1 MAPMAL
7 ALDLSVFVQH
17 RGDGTAHMELAIE
30 GIVDAVSLRAIE
42 GALGKLP
49 GITRARVNFTDR
61 RLVVEWTDHTFDP
74 AKIVDDLGA
83 LGYRAHP
90 LAVHSGED
98 VEAAQA
104 RWLLRCLAVAAF
116 AAMNIMLLSI
126 AVWAGNISDIT
137 PETRDFFHWLSALI
151 VLPAAAFAGQPF
163 FRSAIRAIRAGTL
176 NMDVPISLGILLA
189 LSMSVVETAHHA
201 EHAYFDSAIMLIVFL
216 LGGRYLDQ
224 AMKRKTH
231 AFAAN
236 LSALRASTALR
247 IGSNGEM
254 TAVPVAALVAGD
266 LVLVGAGERIP
277 VDGIVV
283 SGCSEIDQS
292 LVTGETAGCKASA
305 GSEVYAGTLNF
316 NGTLRIRARAGAG
329 GSLIDEI
336 ERLMEAATTQRTRYV
351 RLADRA
357 ARFYAPVVHATAILT
372 AIGWLLAGA
381 SAHDAIV
388 IAITV
393 LIITCPCALALAVPA
408 VQVVASG
415 ALFRSRV
422 LLNAGDAIERIAD
435 IDTIVFD
442 KTGTLTLP
450 ESQIDNTDE
459 VEPQTVELAA
469 RLALSSHHPLAR
481 ALATLAVDRTP
492 VDECHETPGEGVRAT
507 IDGIE
512 ARLGSAGFCNLEG
525 EADRHRD
532 ENPETSVIAFRHGA
546 TFALF
551 GVRQRLRTDAKAV
564 IAALQSRGL
573 AILVLSGDRAPAVKA
588 CADALGLTGW
598 RAQFKPADKVAF
610 LAELKAQ
617 GHKILMVGD
626 GMNDAPALA
635 SAYASL
641 SPIMA
646 SGITQAAADALF
658 LGDRLDPVTAAV
670 DIARQAKSLMRQN
683 LWFAVLYN
691 SIAVPLAMSGLVT
704 PLIAAA
710 AMSGSSVIVTL
721 NALRARRAGIVLKPS
736 SREPILAA
744 TTGPHHLNE
753 ALP

>member
-1 MAPMAL
+1 L
-7 ALDLSVFVQH
+7 
-17 RGDGTAHMELAIE
+17 
-30 GIVDAVSLRAIE
+30 
-42 GALGKLP
+42 
-49 GITRARVNFTDR
+49 
-61 RLVVEWTDHTFDP
+61 
-74 AKIVDDLGA
+74 
-83 LGYRAHP
+83 
-90 LAVHSGED
+90 
-98 VEAAQA
+98 
-104 RWLLRCLAVAAF
+104 C
-116 AAMNIMLLSI
+116 
-126 AVWAGNISDIT
+126 
-137 PETRDFFHWLSALI
+137 
-151 VLPAAAFAGQPF
+151 
-163 FRSAIRAIRAGTL
+163 
-176 NMDVPISLGILLA
+176 
-189 LSMSVVETAHHA
+189 
-201 EHAYFDSAIMLIVFL
+201 
-216 LGGRYLDQ
+216 
-224 AMKRKTH
+224 
-231 AFAAN
+231 
-236 LSALRASTALR
+236 
-247 IGSNGEM
+247 
-254 TAVPVAALVAGD
+254 
-266 LVLVGAGERIP
+266 
-277 VDGIVV
+277 
-283 SGCSEIDQS
+283 
-292 LVTGETAGCKASA
+292 
-305 GSEVYAGTLNF
+305 
-316 NGTLRIRARAGAG
+316 
-329 GSLIDEI
+329 
-336 ERLMEAATTQRTRYV
+336 
-351 RLADRA
+351 
-357 ARFYAPVVHATAILT
+357 
-372 AIGWLLAGA
+372 
-381 SAHDAIV
+381 
-388 IAITV
+388 
-393 LIITCPCALALAVPA
+393 
-408 VQVVASG
+408 
-415 ALFRSRV
+415 
-422 LLNAGDAIERIAD
+422 
-435 IDTIVFD
+435 
-442 KTGTLTLP
+442 
-450 ESQIDNTDE
+450 TDE

-551 GVRQRLRTDAKAV
+551 GVRQRLRPDAKAV

-588 CADALGLTGW
+588 CADALGLTDW
-598 RAQFKPADKVAF
+598 RAQFRPADKVAF

-641 SPIMA
+641 SPIIA

-710 AMSGSSVIVTL
+710 AMSGSSVIVTV

-736 SREPILAA
+736 SREPILAS

>member
-1 MAPMAL
+1 MATMAL
-7 ALDLSVFVQH
+7 ALDLSVFVHH
-17 RGDGTAHMELAIE
+17 RDDGTAHMDLAIE
-30 GIVDAVSLRAIE
+30 GIVDVASLRAIE

-61 RLVVEWTDHTFDP
+61 RLVVEWTDRTFDP

-90 LAVHSGED
+90 LASHSGED

-224 AMKRKTH
+224 AMKRKTR

-254 TAVPVAALVAGD
+254 TAVPVAALAAGD

-316 NGTLRIRARAGAG
+316 NGTLRIRARAVAG

-388 IAITV
+388 TAITV

-492 VDECHETPGEGVRAT
+492 MDECHETPGEGVRAT

-525 EADRHRD
+525 EADRLRN

-573 AILVLSGDRAPAVKA
+573 AILVLSGDRVPAVKA

-598 RAQFKPADKVAF
+598 HAQFRPADKVAF

-641 SPIMA
+641 SPIIA

-658 LGDRLDPVTAAV
+658 LGNRLAPVTAAV
-670 DIARQAKSLMRQN
+670 DIARRAKSLMRQN
-683 LWFAVLYN
+683 LWFTVLYN
-691 SIAVPLAMSGLVT
+691 LIAVPLAMSGLVT

-721 NALRARRAGIVLKPS
+721 NALRARRAGIVFKPS
-736 SREPILAA
+736 SREPILAS
-744 TTGPHHLNE
+744 TTGPHHLN